1 MSKKVMVCV
10 KSRCFST
17 IPFVERMESLGL
29 ELTGVGIRSLLGLIE
44 IEKIKDLK
52 ADKDVIS
59 VERE

>member
-1 MSKKVMVCV
+1 MKKVAVCV
-10 KSRCFST
+10 KSKCFST
-17 IPFVERMESLGL
+17 IPYVDRMEALGL
-29 ELTGVGIRSLLGLIE
+29 EVTGIGIKSLLGLIE